1 MCCIICLLSTSE
13 KELIFVSI
21 HVLVNESIYIS
32 YFALTMTLGCNSCF
46 QNLGEVPRSV
56 EIIIGSA
63 RDLLEKCQEI
73 QVSLTFDLFFTIF
86 CNFVHGL

>member
-1 MCCIICLLSTSE
+1 MN
-13 KELIFVSI
+13 KYI
-21 HVLVNESIYIS
+21 HVLVNESIYLLVCTHYDTDHYYVFVI
-32 YFALTMTLGCNSCF
+32 GCNSCF

-73 QVSLTFDLFFTIF
+73 QVSLSFDLFLTIF
-86 CNFVHGL
+86 L